1 MIATFIAVSTSGAR
15 DVEIVVRAEYGIVG
29 EPLDAAFS
37 KFLVDSRLNFLFE
50 LFQRFRRAQ
59 RAMRQTR
66 QYDECGG
73 HVLCSYPSLFNFE
86 WRRDSIATGSGRRD
100 RHQGTFFAEPDQSCS

>member
-1 MIATFIAVSTSGAR
+1 MVATFIAVSTSGALE

-50 LFQRFRRAQ
+50 LFQRFRRAR
-59 RAMRQTR
+59 RAMRQTQGSTSDGSVDLTIR
-66 QYDECGG
+66 SSSCT
-73 HVLCSYPSLFNFE
+73 
-86 WRRDSIATGSGRRD
+86 RDLPR
-100 RHQGTFFAEPDQSCS
+100 P